1 VVLGAGFFTTQKS
14 QETVY
19 KGVEQA
25 TSNIQMIGQVYGQ
38 GEGNGVTIFNFTIGI
53 APGAPS
59 IDLTKMTIM
68 VSNETT
74 APVLYQHSSTTG
86 NNKFVTNKAGVAV
99 TTMSAQ
105 DQVDVGFNT
114 SANFIAAK
122 NTKVTI
128 ELRPAVGASLPFTRT
143 IPPTVKAVNV
153 LY

>member
-1 VVLGAGFFTTQKS
+1 
-14 QETVY
+14 
-19 KGVEQA
+19 
-25 TSNIQMIGQVYGQ
+25 
-38 GEGNGVTIFNFTIGI
+38 
-53 APGAPS
+53 
-59 IDLTKMTIM
+59 
-68 VSNETT
+68 
-74 APVLYQHSSTTG
+74 
-86 NNKFVTNKAGVAV
+86 
-99 TTMSAQ
+99 MSAQ